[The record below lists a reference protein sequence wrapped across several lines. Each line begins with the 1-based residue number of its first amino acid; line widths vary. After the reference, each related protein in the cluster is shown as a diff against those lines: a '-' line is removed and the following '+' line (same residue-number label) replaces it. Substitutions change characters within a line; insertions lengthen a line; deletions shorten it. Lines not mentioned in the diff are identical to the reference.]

1 MRTTVELEKMR
12 TMLSVFEALAIK
24 LKGPD
29 NSHERAE
36 APLNFAALPA
46 SQAIINLD
54 ERGRVIFCN
63 HCAETI
69 LNFSAKDVLGK
80 PITSII
86 PENDIPYESLV

>member
-12 TMLSVFEALAIK
+12 AMLSLFEALAIR
-24 LKGPD
+24 LKSSD
-29 NSHERAE
+29 NSHGRAE
-36 APLNFAALPA
+36 VPLNFATQPA
-46 SQAIINLD
+46 SHAIINID

-69 LNFSAKDVLGK
+69 LNFSANDVLGK